1 MNAIAMNIEDELA
14 EELNVV
20 DFPGLRVLSELEQ
33 LADVHRRE
41 AAVAKQRIA
50 DRKRSLKAE
59 LANLALARRIAKGRF
74 ETEMAQIAEQE
85 ADAKSSAAE
94 AIASDEKLVTYNLGA
109 IELLAE

>member
-1 MNAIAMNIEDELA
+1 MNAIAMNIEDQLV
-14 EELNVV
+14 EELNVLQ
-20 DFPGLRVLSELEQ
+20 FPTRRSLNQLEQ

-50 DRKRSLKAE
+50 DRKRALKAD
-59 LANLALARRIAKGRF
+59 LASLALARKIAKARF

-94 AIASDEKLVTYNLGA
+94 AISSDEKLVTYNLGA

>member
-20 DFPGLRVLSELEQ
+20 NFPGRRVLSELEQ

-74 ETEMAQIAEQE
+74 ENGDGSDRGAGSGRQIECGRSHRQ
-85 ADAKSSAAE
+85 
-94 AIASDEKLVTYNLGA
+94 
-109 IELLAE
+109 

>member
-14 EELNVV
+14 EELKVV
-20 DFPGLRVLSELEQ
+20 KFPIRQSLNELEQ

-41 AAVAKQRIA
+41 AGVCKQRIA

-59 LANLALARRIAKGRF
+59 LANLALARRIAKSRY